1 MDRDFALP
9 KIFVEVTE
17 KLFILHAECDQ
28 GPSTTAV
35 RIAGSSLA
43 NPFAAISAGIAS
55 LWGPQHG
62 GATEVCLKMF
72 SDIGSVENIPEF
84 LQKVKDDKNTLL
96 YGFGHRIFKAYDP
109 RAKILKKML
118 LDFNERIG
126 AKPDRLLEVAL
137 ALEEA
142 ALKDEYFVSRNLYP
156 NIDFYS
162 GLLMKSIH
170 IPENMFN
177 VIFAITR
184 SIGWIAHWREM
195 MGDSVIKIYRPR

>member
-162 GLLMKSIH
+162 GLLMKLIH